1 MNNYRTIIETFESFA
16 NQHPVLQTFTW
27 GDLSDVGRNE
37 EKIKYPL
44 MHIIPTPSTIN
55 PTFTDFT
62 FQVLF
67 MDLLDDQELNQL
79 DILKETHLI
88 LQDFSDYFINDLR
101 DSSFALITPITF
113 QPFIDRLPTR
123 VCGVDATIT
132 LRVEG
137 SFCL

>member
-1 MNNYRTIIETFESFA
+1 MNNYRTIIETFESFSD
-16 NQHPVLQTFTW
+16 QHPLLETFTW

-44 MHIIPTPSTIN
+44 MHVIPTPSTIN
-55 PTFTDFT
+55 PDYTDFT

-67 MDLLDDQELNQL
+67 MDLLDDEELNQL
-79 DILKETHLI
+79 DALKEAHLI

-101 DSSFALITPITF
+101 NTTYALITPITF

-123 VCGVDATIT
+123 VAGVDATIT

>member
-55 PTFTDFT
+55 PTYTDFT

>member
-1 MNNYRTIIETFESFA
+1 MNNYRTIIETFQSFA
-16 NQHPVLQTFTW
+16 DQHPLLETFTW

-44 MHIIPTPSTIN
+44 MHVIPTPSTIN
-55 PTFTDFT
+55 PDYTDFT

-88 LQDFSDYFINDLR
+88 LQDFSSYFINDLR
-101 DSSFALITPITF
+101 SSSYALITPITF